1 MVAVDSVSFS
11 LDAGQT
17 LAIVGES
24 GSGKSA
30 MVRTIMG
37 LYRPGPSFRSR
48 GAVILDGTDIA
59 GLSDRDMVPFRGRQ
73 IGMIFQDPMSSLNPV
88 KKIGPQISEVLIL
101 KLGMD
106 RKAARLRAIELLELV
121 GMSAPEQRYD
131 QYPMHLSGGMRQRV
145 AIAIAI
151 APEPKVLIADEPT
164 TALDVTVQAQIL
176 ELLFRLQQDRRMALL
191 LISHNLAMVAGHS
204 DRTMVMYAGSVV
216 EIGPTAQV
224 VHAPRMPY
232 TRALLDA
239 APSLT
244 MPPHSALRA
253 IPGTIPNMVSP
264 PRGCRFQN
272 RCWQATDA
280 CGAARPGLER
290 LAPDHFAACIS
301 PLALDRSS

>member
-1 MVAVDSVSFS
+1 MSVPTNSIPTPQPVQPVLEVCNLETEFRTPKGWMVAVDSVSFS

-216 EIGPTAQV
+216 EIGRRPRWFTPRACPTPA
-224 VHAPRMPY
+224 
-232 TRALLDA
+232 
-239 APSLT
+239 
-244 MPPHSALRA
+244 
-253 IPGTIPNMVSP
+253 
-264 PRGCRFQN
+264 
-272 RCWQATDA
+272 RCWMP
-280 CGAARPGLER
+280 RP
-290 LAPDHFAACIS
+290 A
-301 PLALDRSS
+301 